1 MIPPRLHGVALAA
14 GSAAGAVALAIL
26 GLWVA
31 GFAPQEVI
39 ATWCAGAFG
48 STTRIALSVQEA
60 GPLLLTGLA
69 TALAFRCGVLNVGGE
84 GQFLAGAALFTAA
97 ALALPPVGIALPV
110 ALAAGAVAGAAWAG
124 IAAGLARWRGVPVV
138 LSTILLNII
147 AVAALGA
154 LVEGPLRDPGTTA
167 PQSALIADAF
177 HLPVLVDGTRLHLGV
192 LLAFV
197 LAGAVWLLH
206 ERTSLGFETRVI
218 GLNPAAA
225 LRVGMPVAARQMQLL
240 AASGALAGLAGAAQV
255 AGVTHFLSAA
265 TTSYGYAGIVVAL
278 LGRLHPA
285 GIVAAALFMG
295 LLDTGGRA
303 CEKQLGVPHE
313 LGDVVKGVM
322 VLGVLVAAAWTARR
336 SVQQRKE
343 PADA

>member
-1 MIPPRLHGVALAA
+1 MIPPRFHGVALAA

-26 GLWVA
+26 GLWCA
-31 GFAPQEVI
+31 GFAPLAVI
-39 ATWCAGAFG
+39 TTWCAGAFG
-48 STTRIALSVQEA
+48 NGTRIALSLQEA

-97 ALALPPVGIALPV
+97 ALVLPVVGFALPLALG
-110 ALAAGAVAGAAWAG
+110 LGAAAGAAWAA

-147 AVAALGA
+147 AVAVLGA
-154 LVEGPLRDPGTTA
+154 LVEGPLRDPATTA
-167 PQSALIADAF
+167 PQSALVADVF
-177 HLPVLVDGTRLHLGV
+177 HLPVLVAGTRLHLGIV
-192 LLAFV
+192 LAFV
-197 LAGAVWLLH
+197 LAGVVWLVH
-206 ERTSLGFETRVI
+206 ERTSLGFEAKVI

-240 AASGALAGLAGAAQV
+240 VASGAIAGLAGAAQV

-278 LGRLHPA
+278 LGRLHPV
-285 GIVAAALFMG
+285 GIAAAALFMG

-322 VLGVLVAAAWTARR
+322 VLGVLIAAAWAARR
-336 SVQQRKE
+336 SAAAHQG
-343 PADA
+343 PADG